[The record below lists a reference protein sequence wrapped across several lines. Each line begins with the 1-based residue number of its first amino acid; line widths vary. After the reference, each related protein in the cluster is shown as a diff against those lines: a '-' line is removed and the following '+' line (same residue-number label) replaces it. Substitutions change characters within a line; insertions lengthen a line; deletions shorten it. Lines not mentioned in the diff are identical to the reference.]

1 MCFLSAGGTAHAGPY
16 QWWAWTG
23 GAGDNDLLNPADWLW
38 STYSNP
44 GNGNVGTTLNGWY
57 YPAYTTGNGG
67 ACVVNQRS
75 QIYGS
80 LGSGGSKLAIVPSTE
95 NINFTYSGVGIG
107 GGVTIDVN
115 GGTLTMNGAPA
126 DNGLWND
133 PLAAAQASATS
144 DGQKITSP
152 GFLPSTIEVT
162 NGGSFTVGGISNAFS
177 SGANGNLGVYINGN
191 ATVNVTGAY
200 NTGSNNTSNYY
211 GGGFLTV
218 QGYNAASSLT
228 IQDLELEPA
237 NQTANVSGPGTLN
250 IILDGSNGHGT
261 SNNFNTVSVPG
272 YLNIPNATGGS
283 HPAVPVNVTLV
294 LSGYSPQ
301 AGDWFQI
308 LNAPFLHTGTVTN
321 GYNAG
326 TLTQAGDGIIG
337 GLAPITINGTSTS
350 WNTPFTVGT
359 GTFELE
365 QSYLYNG
372 TLGSGTS
379 PGVWLEVV
387 SVVPEPSTFALLI
400 VGGTGLLG
408 YVWRRRKRTGV

>member
-1 MCFLSAGGTAHAGPY
+1 MPQAVSRSRILS
-16 QWWAWTG
+16 
-23 GAGDNDLLNPADWLW
+23 
-38 STYSNP
+38 
-44 GNGNVGTTLNGWY
+44 
-57 YPAYTTGNGG
+57 
-67 ACVVNQRS
+67 
-75 QIYGS
+75 
-80 LGSGGSKLAIVPSTE
+80 
-95 NINFTYSGVGIG
+95 
-107 GGVTIDVN
+107 
-115 GGTLTMNGAPA
+115 
-126 DNGLWND
+126 
-133 PLAAAQASATS
+133 
-144 DGQKITSP
+144 
-152 GFLPSTIEVT
+152 
-162 NGGSFTVGGISNAFS
+162 S
-177 SGANGNLGVYINGN
+177 S
-191 ATVNVTGAY
+191 
-200 NTGSNNTSNYY
+200 
-211 GGGFLTV
+211 
-218 QGYNAASSLT
+218 
-228 IQDLELEPA
+228 PA